1 MNNSHAWCLMVKKK
15 LGGTFKCVRNCF
27 VGVYKKKELTA
38 LETGLK
44 SLISKFKCASFKS
57 PQTKLSVHCKTRPVL
72 KDRCVIW
79 YIIIIWNHIC
89 ISFFSETAVLSY
101 CQCKEI
107 NQRVVCI
114 HTCVRKDDGSHIW
127 LDVNAADITHLPL
140 NIIHFK

>member
-1 MNNSHAWCLMVKKK
+1 MSDGEKKIGGDFQVCKELLCRCVQKKMN
-15 LGGTFKCVRNCF
+15 
-27 VGVYKKKELTA
+27 LTA

-44 SLISKFKCASFKS
+44 SVISKFKCASFKS

-72 KDRCVIW
+72 KDSCVIW
-79 YIIIIWNHIC
+79 YIIIIGNHIC
-89 ISFFSETAVLSY
+89 TSFFSETAVLSH

-127 LDVNAADITHLPL
+127 LVVNAADITTSPIEHYS
-140 NIIHFK
+140 F